1 MAKTHRPT
9 TVSGTSS
16 EATSSQS
23 PANAVYALGRS
34 ESESAR
40 LQRQA
45 DELAPE
51 SAALLDQV
59 GLRPGDSA
67 LDLGCGPRGVIE
79 LLSARVSPGG
89 RVVGLD
95 ANPTHI
101 AMAKDLVVER
111 GLRDVEILAGDAR
124 NTGLASSSFDL
135 VHARTLLITIPEPA
149 EVVDEMVRLAK
160 PGGWVVGLEPD
171 TENGWCYPP
180 HPAYERLCQ
189 MFPVAFGRNGAD
201 PKMGRR
207 MTELYRQA
215 GLEDIRVE
223 AHAQLYP
230 PGHTRRTIR
239 LDLIRSM
246 RPQILELGLAGEHDL
261 DELDAAARAH
271 LGDPRTLVMPGLNFL
286 TWGRKPPAA

>member
-79 LLSARVSPGG
+79 LLSARVSPG
-89 RVVGLD
+89 D
-95 ANPTHI
+95 AW
-101 AMAKDLVVER
+101 LV
-111 GLRDVEILAGDAR
+111 
-124 NTGLASSSFDL
+124 
-135 VHARTLLITIPEPA
+135 
-149 EVVDEMVRLAK
+149 
-160 PGGWVVGLEPD
+160 
-171 TENGWCYPP
+171 
-180 HPAYERLCQ
+180 
-189 MFPVAFGRNGAD
+189 
-201 PKMGRR
+201 
-207 MTELYRQA
+207 
-215 GLEDIRVE
+215 
-223 AHAQLYP
+223 
-230 PGHTRRTIR
+230 
-239 LDLIRSM
+239 
-246 RPQILELGLAGEHDL
+246 
-261 DELDAAARAH
+261 
-271 LGDPRTLVMPGLNFL
+271 
-286 TWGRKPPAA
+286 